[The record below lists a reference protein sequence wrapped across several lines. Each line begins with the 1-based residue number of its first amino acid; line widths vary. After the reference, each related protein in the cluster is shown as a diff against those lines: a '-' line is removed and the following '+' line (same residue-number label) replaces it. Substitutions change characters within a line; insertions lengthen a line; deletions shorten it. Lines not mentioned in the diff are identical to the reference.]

1 MSDAY
6 DRPNSDDF
14 ASLANAY
21 LDGNL
26 DSKIDARD
34 RARFEERLANDPAAA
49 REFAR
54 LSLLHDALDREL
66 TAGVVGRLDARSD
79 ARSDTRSHARSDA
92 RKSAGFSGI
101 RRRVLVAA
109 VMTLAAGLAW
119 VLVSTPR
126 EASASDA
133 LARIVEALR
142 SGDRTYI
149 LRAIEGDDRMRRREA
164 PLPAKMK
171 RPPAP
176 IDGAIVSLRGPSSF
190 VLVRRDEAGREV
202 ISGSDG
208 IHAWIVPADGPV
220 RVSRD
225 PSRFRGALPGGRLDL
240 PFIDPHADLSTL
252 ARSYDIV
259 VQKPA
264 PAAGR
269 LDARLVATRRADVRG
284 GPKEI
289 EIDFDPK
296 TSLVRAIRL
305 ENLPQAQG
313 GPRAVEFELVDDAPL
328 GADYFTH
335 EAHHTFDRPVLH
347 ED

>member
-1 MSDAY
+1 MNEAH
-6 DRPNSDDF
+6 DRPGSDDF
-14 ASLANAY
+14 AALANAY
-21 LDGNL
+21 LDGTL
-26 DSKIDARD
+26 GAAD
-34 RARFEERLANDPAAA
+34 RARFEERLTNDPAAA

-54 LSLLHDALDREL
+54 LSLLHDAIDREL
-66 TAGVVGRLDARSD
+66 TAGVVGRLDARG
-79 ARSDTRSHARSDA
+79 DT
-92 RKSAGFSGI
+92 RKSAHFSGI
-101 RRRVLVAA
+101 RRRLVVAA
-109 VMTLAAGLAW
+109 IMTLAAGLAW
-119 VLVSTPR
+119 LLVSAPR

-133 LARIVEALR
+133 LARIVEVLR

-149 LRAIEGDDRMRRREA
+149 LRASEGDARMRRREA
-164 PLPAKMK
+164 PAPAKNK

-190 VLVRRDEAGREV
+190 VLVRRDDAGREV

-208 IHAWIVPADGPV
+208 ATAWIVPAEGPV
-220 RVSRD
+220 RVSND
-225 PSRFRGALPGGRLDL
+225 PLRFRGALPGGRLDL

-252 ARSYDIV
+252 ARSYHIV
-259 VQKPA
+259 IQKPA

-269 LDARLVATRRADVRG
+269 LDARLIATRRADVRG

-328 GADYFTH
+328 GAEYFSH
-335 EAHHTFDRPVLH
+335 EAHHAFDRPVIH
-347 ED
+347 EE